1 VLPCTVSSGKP
12 ILIRRLCGRPPF
24 WSRNQRKLFEQIQRE
39 PVRFRADYGW
49 SSVSKEAKDLIEKML
64 AKDPAE
70 RITAAAILEQPWLV
84 EKHTYSGNDLKA
96 STSQLTQYLD
106 GSLQGD
112 D

>member
-1 VLPCTVSSGKP
+1 
-12 ILIRRLCGRPPF
+12 
-24 WSRNQRKLFEQIQRE
+24 
-39 PVRFRADYGW
+39 
-49 SSVSKEAKDLIEKML
+49 ML